1 MRKTITPLIVL
12 TQMVFLTAFI
22 IDTMA
27 GSYVIR
33 FMNAPLTI
41 ILVLISNIVLFANS
55 WVINREES
63 RRKIMETETILHDE
77 FHSLVSS
84 VRSDRHDMNN
94 HLTVISGLIKL
105 NRNDRANEYIQKL
118 IGDISI
124 NNQILQIT
132 DPVLASLIFAGYS
145 KFNAA
150 NIRFDV
156 EITSS
161 LISEKLSMTDLV
173 RLISNTLDNAF
184 EEVVKHFGEDRKIS
198 ISIKEDS
205 RNVYLKVINP
215 TSATKFDDSWLLM
228 NGSSHGEKGQRG
240 YGLSIIQDVVNR
252 HQGSVKFEVIQ
263 GEFIVQVT
271 FPKVGQ

>member
-1 MRKTITPLIVL
+1 MRKTLPPIILL

-22 IDTMA
+22 IDTMS

-33 FMNAPLTI
+33 FMNAPITI
-41 ILVLISNIVLFANS
+41 MVVLISNIVLFANV
-55 WVINREES
+55 WVVNREES
-63 RRKIMETETILHDE
+63 RRKIMETETILQDE

-105 NRNDRANEYIQKL
+105 KRNDRANEYIQKL

-150 NIRFDV
+150 NIQFEV
-156 EITSS
+156 EITTS
-161 LISEKLSMTDLV
+161 
-173 RLISNTLDNAF
+173 
-184 EEVVKHFGEDRKIS
+184 S
-198 ISIKEDS
+198 IS
-205 RNVYLKVINP
+205 
-215 TSATKFDDSWLLM
+215 
-228 NGSSHGEKGQRG
+228 
-240 YGLSIIQDVVNR
+240 
-252 HQGSVKFEVIQ
+252 
-263 GEFIVQVT
+263 
-271 FPKVGQ
+271 